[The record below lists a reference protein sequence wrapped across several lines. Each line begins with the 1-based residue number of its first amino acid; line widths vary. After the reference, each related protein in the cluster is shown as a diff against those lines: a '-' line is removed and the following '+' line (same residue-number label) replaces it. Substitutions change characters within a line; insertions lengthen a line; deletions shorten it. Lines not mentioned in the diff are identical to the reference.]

1 MKILEILQI
10 NHHLCLSGCWTHG
23 ALFGEMAVAVPTSTM
38 SALERLQREM
48 HIKGTGPVALL
59 VSTSLWLA
67 LTNLSPDWVGQ
78 QLVFLLYFF
87 SPGLRI
93 KELRSFP
100 CSGEW
105 PVRSAISFAHQ
116 SYIVLAGGLLDFT
129 GGEMY
134 GNMCYR
140 GREGGRLVK
149 LIENR
154 TVSPEWAYP
163 MLMMDRTQESS

>member
-1 MKILEILQI
+1 
-10 NHHLCLSGCWTHG
+10 
-23 ALFGEMAVAVPTSTM
+23 MAVAVPTSTM
-38 SALERLQREM
+38 SAPERLQRERC
-48 HIKGTGPVALL
+48 IKSTGPVALL

-78 QLVFLLYFF
+78 HLVFLLFFIFF
-87 SPGLRI
+87 SPGWRI

-100 CSGEW
+100 CDGEW
-105 PVRSAISFAHQ
+105 PVQSDSSFAQQ
-116 SYIVLAGGLLDFT
+116 SHIVLAGGLLGFT

-149 LIENR
+149 LTVNR

-163 MLMMDRTQESS
+163 MLMMGRTQ